1 MRPRDREKLVAFLAE
16 HFTRTQFRLEGL
28 RAYNVETEK
37 PVIEQYLAGEP
48 TRDMVSKM
56 TWLEKFTDEARR
68 GLHRQRLRVLRPPL
82 GDYERFECEWGYV
95 YNVPAGED
103 VRVLELAPD
112 DTREVADLANSTE
125 DFYLVDEEFLVP
137 MYYDETGAPIGWDVI
152 TEPEAIERYR
162 RIVAAL
168 VAEAVPF
175 EPWWAA
181 HPEYHRA
188 NQSA

>member
-1 MRPRDREKLVAFLAE
+1 MRPRDAAKLGAFLTE

-37 PVIEQYLAGEP
+37 PVIAGYLAGEP
-48 TRDMVSKM
+48 ARDMTRKM
-56 TWLEKFTDEARR
+56 RTLEKYRDEARR
-68 GLHRQRLRVLRPPL
+68 GLHRQRVRVLRPPL

-95 YNVPAGED
+95 YNVPGGED
-103 VRVLELAPD
+103 VRVLELAED
-112 DTREVADLANSTE
+112 DDRKVADLIAE
-125 DFYLVDEEFLVP
+125 AGDFYLVDDEILVP
-137 MYYDETGAPIGWDVI
+137 MYYDEIGTPLGWDVI
-152 TEPEAIERYR
+152 METETVERHR
-162 RIVAAL
+162 QIVAAL

-188 NQSA
+188 NQPE